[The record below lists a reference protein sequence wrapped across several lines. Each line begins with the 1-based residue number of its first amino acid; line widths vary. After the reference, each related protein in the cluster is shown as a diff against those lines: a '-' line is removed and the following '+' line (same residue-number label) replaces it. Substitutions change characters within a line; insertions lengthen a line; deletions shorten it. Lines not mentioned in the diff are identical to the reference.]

1 MSLPRKSTR
10 NGTRGYA
17 HLVKIDVPVA
27 RVWRAL
33 TEPGLDLT
41 LRKSA
46 DSWVKL
52 QTGKSDGLVS
62 GSFYSNDGGYGFTNY
77 NPNAF
82 ANASA
87 NAYRADVSLG
97 LGDFLSGNK
106 GRLTYYSQHLDAGYS
121 APGFDSLTATD
132 YYGGT
137 FKLPIGDR
145 WSLNAK
151 ADRKAQDQALTTT
164 AEELDVA
171 YKINKNWSVS
181 TGVRRDDRQDNSP
194 VVPLTQQQGH

>member
-87 NAYRADVSLG
+87 NAYRADLSLG
-97 LGDFLSGNK
+97 LSDFLSGNK

-132 YYGGT
+132 YYGGA
-137 FKLPIGDR
+137 FKLPIGR
-145 WSLNAK
+145 PWSPNAQ
-151 ADRKAQDQALTTT
+151 AGRKAQEQAPTTT
-164 AEELDVA
+164 PPGPRVA
-171 YKINKNWSVS
+171 HQKKKKLS
-181 TGVRRDDRQDNSP
+181 RRNRPPPGRPPDHP
-194 VVPLTQQQGH
+194 